1 MSLFLVLEQLSL
13 FPVILEFPTLRDL
26 EAGRI
31 YLLQNLKMPETCFQD
46 SVDAE
51 GMPLDLLIM
60 CIYSWLGI
68 QRYSC
73 RNAGPVESS
82 LAAMKTAAR
91 CSFQE
96 NRGRIVPKTA

>member
-26 EAGRI
+26 EAGRM

-51 GMPLDLLIM
+51 GMPLDLANHVYLLLAW
-60 CIYSWLGI
+60 YPKVQL
-68 QRYSC
+68 QKC
-73 RNAGPVESS
+73 RACGKFFGSHED
-82 LAAMKTAAR
+82 
-91 CSFQE
+91 CS
-96 NRGRIVPKTA
+96 KM